1 MHTLKEA
8 DMDTI
13 HSFGVRS
20 TQYLQENYADA
31 QGWFLFV
38 SSVADLRT
46 AFLILFPLLFHLHP
60 ATGVKL
66 VWVAVLGDWL
76 NLVCKWLL
84 FGERPYWW
92 VQETSF
98 YDNSTIPQIKQ
109 FPMTCETGPG
119 SPSGHAMG
127 AAGVYY
133 ALITSILNAFLQ
145 HCGSPAQSWCTK
157 ILVWTVFWVMQICVC
172 LSRVFIGAHFPHQVA
187 IGVVV
192 GIAVAEGLN
201 RAHWILCVSF
211 RGYARLTLFLLAF
224 ALGLY
229 VLLNAVAVD
238 LLWSL
243 AKAQRW
249 CAKAAWVRLETTPF
263 ASLLR
268 NTGVL
273 FGLGTAL
280 HLPVWDKAVG
290 WKSVKCGPTS
300 GVPFRLTCASAAILL
315 LNVLDAI
322 GPPVHSYPLFYLLS
336 FCKSATVPLTTVSIV
351 PYCVAR
357 AMKAVA
363 WKGHD
368 SASMKWHCT

>member
-1 MHTLKEA
+1 
-8 DMDTI
+8 MDAV
-13 HSFGVRS
+13 HSYGVQITR
-20 TQYLQENYADA
+20 YLQENYADA

-38 SSVADLRT
+38 SSAADLRT
-46 AFLILFPLLFHLHP
+46 TFLILFPLLFHLQP
-60 ATGVKL
+60 ATGVRL
-66 VWVAVLGDWL
+66 VWVAVLGDWV

-98 YDNSTIPQIKQ
+98 YGNSTIPQLKQ

-133 ALITSILNAFLQ
+133 TLITSVLDTSLL
-145 HCGSPAQSWCTK
+145 HCRSPAQRWCIK
-157 ILVWTVFWVMQICVC
+157 VLLWTVFWVVQVCVC
-172 LSRVFIGAHFPHQVA
+172 LSRVFIGAHFPHQVVS
-187 IGVVV
+187 GVVLGV
-192 GIAVAEGLN
+192 VVAEGLN
-201 RAHWILCVSF
+201 RAAWIHHVSF
-211 RGYARLTLFLLAF
+211 RGYTRLTLFLLSF

-229 VLLNAVAVD
+229 ILLNTIAID

-249 CAKAAWVRLETTPF
+249 CITEAWVRLETTPF

-280 HLPVWDKAVG
+280 HLPMLDSSAVRESLG
-290 WKSVKCGPTS
+290 CGRIFTRICA
-300 GVPFRLTCASAAILL
+300 PFRLACAIAAILL
-315 LNVLDAI
+315 LHMLDTF
-322 GPPVHSYPLFYLLS
+322 GPPVHNHSLFYLLS
-336 FCKSATVPLTTVSIV
+336 FCKSTTVPLTAVAFV
-351 PYCVAR
+351 PYLVDRAVNVVAKR
-357 AMKAVA
+357 
-363 WKGHD
+363 GHL
-368 SASMKWHCT
+368 